1 MNTSTTTAPALNL
14 SDFTTGSGER
24 RRYVNNWLEIF
35 GFEATYYKTG
45 NIASATINGGDL
57 SNAAATRL
65 KGVKVWI
72 DDQDAVH
79 VDRWADGTERY
90 SITKQE
96 IIDTIT
102 AIHTKEN

>member
-1 MNTSTTTAPALNL
+1 MNTTTAATLNL
-14 SDFTTGSGER
+14 NEWTARNGQR

-102 AIHTKEN
+102 AIHIKEN